1 MSRAELGWGGIARLG
16 LVQAAIGALVVLAT
30 STMNRIMVV
39 ELALPAVL
47 PGILVALHYAVQMAR
62 PRFGHGSDVGGRLTH
77 WILGGMA
84 VLALGAVGA
93 AGSIALMAVHR
104 LLGIAAAFAA
114 FGVIGLGVAACGTSL
129 LVLLAKRVEPGR
141 RAAAATVTWVMMIA
155 GFVLTTAIA
164 GQALEPYSHRRLLMV
179 TLAAAACALVVTA
192 LAVWRVE
199 GRPAP
204 LAAAVTP
211 TPERGAFGAALRQ
224 VWREPTA
231 RQFAIFV
238 FVSMLA
244 YSGQE
249 LIFEPFAGTV
259 FQLTPAQ
266 SAKLTSLQHGG
277 ALLGMIMVGL
287 LGTLGA
293 RWRLS
298 SLRGWTIAGCIGSSA
313 ALVGLI
319 GATFAHEG
327 WPLHLNV
334 FLLGLANGVFAVSA
348 ISSMMALASAG
359 GRERQGIRM
368 GLWGGAQA
376 VAFAFGGLLSSAA
389 VDLGR
394 YLTHSPLSAYAAV
407 FCGQAALFLV
417 AGVLAAAVGAVARP
431 GTARSGGGYAHGP
444 GIQA

>member
-1 MSRAELGWGGIARLG
+1 MSRPDLGWGGIARLG
-16 LVQAAIGALVVLAT
+16 LVQASIGALVVLAT

-84 VLALGAVGA
+84 VLALGTVGA
-93 AGSIALMAVHR
+93 AASIALMAVHR
-104 LLGIAAAFAA
+104 VLGIVAAFAA
-114 FGVIGLGVAACGTSL
+114 FLVIGLGVAACGTSL
-129 LVLLAKRVEPGR
+129 LVLLAKRVEAGR
-141 RAAAATVTWVMMIA
+141 RAAAATITWVMMIA

-164 GQALEPYSHRRLLMV
+164 GQALEPYSHQRLLVV
-179 TLAAAACALVVTA
+179 TLAAAACALLVTA

-199 GRPAP
+199 GRTAP
-204 LAAAVTP
+204 VAANAAP
-211 TPERGAFGAALRQ
+211 GPRRGAFTAALRQ

-231 RQFAIFV
+231 RQFTIFV

-266 SAKLTSLQHGG
+266 SAKLASLQHGG
-277 ALLGMIMVGL
+277 ALIGMILVGL

-293 RWRLS
+293 RWRAS
-298 SLRGWTIAGCIGSSA
+298 SLRGWTIGGCIGSSL
-313 ALVGLI
+313 ALIGLI
-319 GATFAHEG
+319 VATFAHQG

-376 VAFAFGGLLSSAA
+376 VAFAFGGLLSSGA

-417 AGVLAAAVGAVARP
+417 ASVLAAAVGTVTRP
-431 GTARSGGGYAHGP
+431 ARSGGGYAHGP